1 MRVREK
7 SHCASDTRRT
17 HCPAVNKAVIMLAAL
32 MGTTEMSVLVA
43 AFSLPTG

>member
-7 SHCASDTRRT
+7 SRCAPDTRRT

-32 MGTTEMSVLVA
+32 MGTTELSVLVA